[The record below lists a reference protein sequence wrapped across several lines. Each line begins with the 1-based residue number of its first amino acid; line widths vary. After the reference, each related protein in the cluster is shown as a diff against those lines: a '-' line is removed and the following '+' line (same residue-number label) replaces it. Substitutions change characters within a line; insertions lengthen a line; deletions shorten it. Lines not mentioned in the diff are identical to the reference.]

1 MLIDCTNCHTHVDAE
16 VGGHLEYWAS
26 ADHGAGRFMLLRCR
40 RCKSPLLVE
49 QENTGNMGAGDIWDS
64 APTVLYPQP
73 DLRVNPKAP
82 PEIRAAA
89 EEGIKCFRARAYTAA
104 AIMCRKTLEGVC
116 EAHGVKARNLDASL
130 KKMLETDLIDQRLY
144 EWSDQLRLT
153 GNEAAH
159 GVSIASS
166 AQDAR
171 DALDFTIGIIDYLF
185 SYRDQFEKFKAR
197 QGKKGKE
204 APPSA
209 PAGQAAN

>member
-1 MLIDCTNCHTHVDAE
+1 
-16 VGGHLEYWAS
+16 
-26 ADHGAGRFMLLRCR
+26 MLLRCR
-40 RCKSPLLVE
+40 RCHSPLLIE
-49 QENTGNMGAGDIWDS
+49 QENTGNMAVGDIWNS
-64 APTVLYPQP
+64 TPVILYPQA

-89 EEGIKCFRARAYTAA
+89 EEGIKCYRARAYTAT

-116 EAHGVKARNLDASL
+116 EAHSVKERTLDLSL
-130 KKMLETDLIDQRLY
+130 KKMLEVDLIDKRLY

-159 GVSIASS
+159 GVGIASS

-185 SYRDQFEKFKAR
+185 SYRKQFEQFR
-197 QGKKGKE
+197 ERRSKGG
-204 APPSA
+204 AT
-209 PAGQAAN
+209 